1 MCSRF
6 AAGRAAHGLRGAQL
20 MVGAAEAAAVA
31 DQLERARLDEA
42 PPLRQRLV
50 VELARAGAELILAR

>member
-1 MCSRF
+1 
-6 AAGRAAHGLRGAQL
+6 